1 MEEEKEIISKI
12 KILIAGSYGIYSPL
26 CGEIPLERIKICNDE
41 EIIVKT
47 IEPSEILL
55 FDKYGHFKYSQKSEA
70 VSEGIL
76 LFPSKEL
83 TDWEQVFDI
92 GDVLVDDYHIRTGFF
107 AGYTDNDKTSAKLR
121 FVNFHTVM
129 KSEWIKE
136 AVYSAK
142 CLRKTFNNNFAKM
155 VSRHYGIDFH
165 KGMLLESID
174 DVNDDRD
181 KMTYLLKKVMEDD
194 KLKQSFLDYICGNAT
209 EEDIN
214 NFINR
219 FKRDE
224 K

>member
-1 MEEEKEIISKI
+1 MEEGKEIISKI
-12 KILIAGSYGIYSPL
+12 KILIAGGYGIYSPL
-26 CGEIPLERIKICNDE
+26 CGEIPLERIKIWNDE
-41 EIIVKT
+41 EIAVKT

-55 FDKYGHFKYSQKSEA
+55 FDRYGHFKYSQNSEA
-70 VSEGIL
+70 VSDGIL

-83 TDWEQVFDI
+83 QDWNKVFDI
-92 GDVLVDDYHIRTGFF
+92 GDVLVDDYYIRTGFF

-121 FVNFHTVM
+121 FVNFRTAT

-136 AVYSAK
+136 TVYSTK

-155 VSRHYGIDFH
+155 VSRHYGIDFY

-174 DVNDDRD
+174 NINDDRD
-181 KMTYLLKKVMEDD
+181 KINYLLEKIMSDD
-194 KLKQSFLDYICGNAT
+194 KLKQSFLDYVRGKAT
-209 EEDIN
+209 EEDTN

>member
-26 CGEIPLERIKICNDE
+26 CGEIPSERIKICNDE

-92 GDVLVDDYHIRTGFF
+92 GDVLVDDYYIRTGFF

-121 FVNFHTVM
+121 FVNFRTAT
-129 KSEWIKE
+129 KSEWFKE
-136 AVYSAK
+136 TVYNTK
-142 CLRKTFNNNFAKM
+142 CLNETFNNNFAKM
-155 VSRHYGIDFH
+155 VSRHYGIDFY

-174 DVNDDRD
+174 NINDNRN
-181 KMTYLLKKVMEDD
+181 KINYLLEKK
-194 KLKQSFLDYICGNAT
+194 
-209 EEDIN
+209 
-214 NFINR
+214 
-219 FKRDE
+219 
-224 K
+224 

>member
-1 MEEEKEIISKI
+1 
-12 KILIAGSYGIYSPL
+12 
-26 CGEIPLERIKICNDE
+26 
-41 EIIVKT
+41 
-47 IEPSEILL
+47 
-55 FDKYGHFKYSQKSEA
+55 
-70 VSEGIL
+70 
-76 LFPSKEL
+76 
-83 TDWEQVFDI
+83 
-92 GDVLVDDYHIRTGFF
+92 
-107 AGYTDNDKTSAKLR
+107 
-121 FVNFHTVM
+121 
-129 KSEWIKE
+129 
-136 AVYSAK
+136 
-142 CLRKTFNNNFAKM
+142 M

>member
-1 MEEEKEIISKI
+1 MEEGKEIISKI
-12 KILIAGSYGIYSPL
+12 KILIAGGYGIYSPL
-26 CGEIPLERIKICNDE
+26 CGEIPLERIKIWNDE
-41 EIIVKT
+41 EIAVKT

-55 FDKYGHFKYSQKSEA
+55 FDRYGHFKYSQNSEA
-70 VSEGIL
+70 VSDGIL

-83 TDWEQVFDI
+83 QDWNKVFDI
-92 GDVLVDDYHIRTGFF
+92 GDVLVDDYYIRTGFF

-121 FVNFHTVM
+121 FVNFRTAT
-129 KSEWIKE
+129 KSEWFKE
-136 AVYSAK
+136 TVYSTK
-142 CLRKTFNNNFAKM
+142 CLNETFNNNFAKM
-155 VSRHYGIDFH
+155 VSRHYGIDFY

-174 DVNDDRD
+174 NINDDRD
-181 KMTYLLKKVMEDD
+181 KINNLLEKIMSDD
-194 KLKQSFLDYICGNAT
+194 KLKQSFLDYIRGNAT

>member
-1 MEEEKEIISKI
+1 MEEGKEIISKI
-12 KILIAGSYGIYSPL
+12 KILIAGGYGIYSPL
-26 CGEIPLERIKICNDE
+26 CGEIPLERIKIWNDE
-41 EIIVKT
+41 EIAVKT

-55 FDKYGHFKYSQKSEA
+55 FDRYGHFKYSQNSEA
-70 VSEGIL
+70 VSDGIL

-83 TDWEQVFDI
+83 QDWNKVFDI
-92 GDVLVDDYHIRTGFF
+92 GDVLVDDYYIRTGFF

-121 FVNFHTVM
+121 FVNFRTAT
-129 KSEWIKE
+129 KSEWFKE
-136 AVYSAK
+136 TVYSTK
-142 CLRKTFNNNFAKM
+142 CLNETFNNNFAKM
-155 VSRHYGIDFH
+155 VSRHYGIDFY

-174 DVNDDRD
+174 NINDDRD
-181 KMTYLLKKVMEDD
+181 KINYLLEKIMSDD
-194 KLKQSFLDYICGNAT
+194 KLKQSFLDYIRGNAT

>member
-12 KILIAGSYGIYSPL
+12 KILIAGGYRIYSPL
-26 CGEIPLERIKICNDE
+26 CGEIPSERIKICNDE

-55 FDKYGHFKYSQKSEA
+55 FDKYGHFKYLQKSEA

-83 TDWEQVFDI
+83 TDWNKVFNI
-92 GDVLVDDYHIRTGFF
+92 GDVLIDDYSIRTGFF
-107 AGYTDNDKTSAKLR
+107 AGYTDNDKTSTKLR
-121 FVNFHTVM
+121 FVNFRTAM

-136 AVYSAK
+136 TVYGTK
-142 CLRKTFNNNFAKM
+142 CLNKTFNNNFAKM
-155 VSRHYGIDFH
+155 VSRHYGIDFY

-181 KMTYLLKKVMEDD
+181 KMTYLLEKIMSDNE
-194 KLKQSFLDYICGNAT
+194 LKQSFLDNVRGKAT
-209 EEDIN
+209 EEDSN

-219 FKRDE
+219 FKGDE

>member
-1 MEEEKEIISKI
+1 MEEGKEIISKI
-12 KILIAGSYGIYSPL
+12 KILIDGGYGIYSPL
-26 CGEIPLERIKICNDE
+26 CGEIPLERIKIWNDE
-41 EIIVKT
+41 EIAVKT

-55 FDKYGHFKYSQKSEA
+55 FDRYGHFKYSQNSEA
-70 VSEGIL
+70 VSDGIL

-83 TDWEQVFDI
+83 QDWNKVFDI
-92 GDVLVDDYHIRTGFF
+92 GDVLVDDYYIRTGFF

-121 FVNFHTVM
+121 FVNFRTAT
-129 KSEWIKE
+129 KSEWFKE
-136 AVYSAK
+136 TVYSTK
-142 CLRKTFNNNFAKM
+142 CLNETFNNNFAKM
-155 VSRHYGIDFH
+155 VSRHYGIDFY

-174 DVNDDRD
+174 NINDDRD
-181 KMTYLLKKVMEDD
+181 KINYLLEKIMSDD
-194 KLKQSFLDYICGNAT
+194 KLKQSFLDYIRGNAT

>member
-1 MEEEKEIISKI
+1 MEEGKEIISKI
-12 KILIAGSYGIYSPL
+12 KILIAGGYGIYSPL
-26 CGEIPLERIKICNDE
+26 CGEIPLERIKIWNDE
-41 EIIVKT
+41 EIAVKT

-55 FDKYGHFKYSQKSEA
+55 FDRYGHFKYSQNSEA
-70 VSEGIL
+70 VSDGIL

-83 TDWEQVFDI
+83 QDWNKVFDI
-92 GDVLVDDYHIRTGFF
+92 GDVLVDNYCIRTGFF
-107 AGYTDNDKTSAKLR
+107 AGYTDDKKTLAKLR

-136 AVYSAK
+136 TVYSTK

-155 VSRHYGIDFH
+155 VSRHYGIDFN

-181 KMTYLLKKVMEDD
+181 KTTYLLKKVMEDD
-194 KLKQSFLDYICGNAT
+194 KLKQSFLDYTRGKAT
-209 EEDIN
+209 EEDTN

>member
-1 MEEEKEIISKI
+1 MEEGKEIISKI
-12 KILIAGSYGIYSPL
+12 KILIAGGYGIYSPL
-26 CGEIPLERIKICNDE
+26 CGEIPLERIKIWNDE
-41 EIIVKT
+41 EIAVKT

-55 FDKYGHFKYSQKSEA
+55 FDRYGHFKYSQNSEA
-70 VSEGIL
+70 VSDGIL

-83 TDWEQVFDI
+83 QDWNKVFDI
-92 GDVLVDDYHIRTGFF
+92 GDVLVDDYYTRTGFF
-107 AGYTDNDKTSAKLR
+107 AGYTDNKKTLAKLR

-136 AVYSAK
+136 TVYSTK

-155 VSRHYGIDFH
+155 VSRHYGIDFY

-174 DVNDDRD
+174 NINDDRD
-181 KMTYLLKKVMEDD
+181 KINYLLEKIMSDD
-194 KLKQSFLDYICGNAT
+194 KLKQSFLDYVRDKAT
-209 EEDIN
+209 EEDTN

>member
-1 MEEEKEIISKI
+1 MEEGKEIISKI
-12 KILIAGSYGIYSPL
+12 KILIDGGYGIYSPL

-41 EIIVKT
+41 EIAVKT

-55 FDKYGHFKYSQKSEA
+55 FDRYGHFKYSQNSEA
-70 VSEGIL
+70 VSDGIL

-83 TDWEQVFDI
+83 QDWNKVFDI
-92 GDVLVDDYHIRTGFF
+92 GDVLVDDYYIRTGFF

-121 FVNFHTVM
+121 FVNFRTAT
-129 KSEWIKE
+129 KSEWFKE
-136 AVYSAK
+136 TVYSTK
-142 CLRKTFNNNFAKM
+142 CLNETFNNNFAKM
-155 VSRHYGIDFH
+155 VSRHYGIDFY

-174 DVNDDRD
+174 NINDDRD
-181 KMTYLLKKVMEDD
+181 KINYLLEKIMSDD
-194 KLKQSFLDYICGNAT
+194 KLKQSFLDYIRGNAT

>member
-1 MEEEKEIISKI
+1 MEEGKEIISKI
-12 KILIAGSYGIYSPL
+12 KILIDGRYGIYSPL

-92 GDVLVDDYHIRTGFF
+92 GDVLVDDYCIRTGFF
-107 AGYTDNDKTSAKLR
+107 AGYTDDKKTLAKLR

-136 AVYSAK
+136 AVYSTK

-155 VSRHYGIDFH
+155 VSRHYGIDLY

-174 DVNDDRD
+174 NINDDRD
-181 KMTYLLKKVMEDD
+181 KINYLLEKIMSDD
-194 KLKQSFLDYICGNAT
+194 KLKQSFLEYGRGKAT
-209 EEDIN
+209 EEDTN